1 MELKFK
7 LNEEFEEKSPD
18 GRDVKATVTKEGDS
32 FILIQKAMKE
42 DEKSTKIVHEFKGD
56 EIVQTSS
63 ILGCDL
69 VCSQVFKKREKKEPL
84 SKKERYRRHYNKTK
98 AEKKFECEFCQE
110 NFTKKS
116 NKVCIFLRI
125 FIKLKL
131 SFTTIVPLCL
141 HSNLQSLLGITIKLK
156 N

>member
-32 FILIQKAMKE
+32 FILIQKAIKE
-42 DEKSTKIVHEFKGD
+42 GEKSTKIVHEFKGD

-69 VCSQVFKKREKKEPL
+69 VCTQVFKKREKKEPL

-116 NKVCIFLRI
+116 NKVCIFFTYLHQTKTLLYYDCSSLSSLESP
-125 FIKLKL
+125 KLAWHYHQ
-131 SFTTIVPLCL
+131 T
-141 HSNLQSLLGITIKLK
+141 
-156 N
+156 